1 MIVSRQVIRP
11 ISGCSTRNRNGKKE
25 IQMNDYEA
33 KRYIAEHVKVPRL
46 HVTIAKGFILKNFHP
61 TTSDLINCF
70 LQSVEAKMPQKLVLH
85 PSVDP
90 VPTLDAVVSAI
101 SWQLSACEAIW
112 GLIAN
117 AAVFPASTNMYGA
130 HESLQWTTVV
140 PGSGGSSSG
149 FSLEEYS
156 IQVPDRLALPKSSN
170 PDVDLPLTDPDFYL
184 KELNLPGLVPA
195 VETALREAVQCLRH
209 GLYLACLAML
219 GRASE
224 AAWIETGLALASA
237 IPAGSSIDGTKIGD
251 QLQDP
256 FVGIGRKIKI
266 VLDSYSHQEVFGGIT
281 RASGVKLQDL
291 RNCVV
296 WADCVRESRN
306 SIHYGAEPAMSN
318 SYEKVATLLIGAV
331 PHIRLLAALREA
343 ARKNA

>member
-1 MIVSRQVIRP
+1 
-11 ISGCSTRNRNGKKE
+11 
-25 IQMNDYEA
+25 MNDDEA
-33 KRYIAEHVKVPRL
+33 KRYIGEHVKVARL
-46 HVTIAKGFILKNFHP
+46 HVTIAKAFILKNFHP
-61 TTSDLINCF
+61 TTSELISRF
-70 LQSVEAKMPQKLVLH
+70 LQSVDAKMPQKLVLH

-90 VPTLDAVVSAI
+90 IPTLDGVVSAI
-101 SWQLSACEAIW
+101 SWQLAACEAIW

-117 AAVFPASTNMYGA
+117 AAVFPASTGMCGGFGTL
-130 HESLQWTTVV
+130 EWTTVV

-149 FSLEEYS
+149 FSLGDFS
-156 IQVPDRLALPKSSN
+156 IQVPDRLALPKSLN
-170 PDVDLPLTDPDFYL
+170 PGGDLPLTDPDLYL
-184 KELNLPGLVPA
+184 KELNLPGLLPA
-195 VETALREAVQCLRH
+195 IEMALREAVRCIRH
-209 GLYLACLAML
+209 ELYLACLAML

-237 IPAGSSIDGTKIGD
+237 VPAGSPIDGIKMSD

-256 FVGIGRKIKI
+256 FLGIGKKIKI
-266 VLDSYSHQEVFGGIT
+266 ALDMYSRQDIFGDIS

-331 PHIRLLAALREA
+331 PHIRLLAALTQA
-343 ARKNA
+343 ARKLGEQGA

>member
-1 MIVSRQVIRP
+1 VVRLGRIQ
-11 ISGCSTRNRNGKKE
+11 NGKQE
-25 IQMNDYEA
+25 EQMNEDGA

-46 HVTIAKGFILKNFHP
+46 HVTIAKAFILKNFYP
-61 TTSDLINCF
+61 ITTELISRF
-70 LQSVEAKMPQKLVLH
+70 LRSVEAKMPQKLVLH
-85 PSVDP
+85 PSIDP
-90 VPTLDAVVSAI
+90 VPTLDSVIGAI
-101 SWQLSACEAIW
+101 SWQLAACEAIW

-117 AAVFPASTNMYGA
+117 AAVFPASTGLCGGFG
-130 HESLQWTTVV
+130 SLEWTTVV

-149 FSLEEYS
+149 FSLEEFS
-156 IQVPDRLALPKSSN
+156 IQVPDRLALPKSLN
-170 PDVDLPLTDPDFYL
+170 PGGDLPLTDPDLYL

-195 VETALREAVQCLRH
+195 VEMALREAVRCIRH
-209 GLYLACLAML
+209 ELYLACLAML

-237 IPAGSSIDGTKIGD
+237 IPAGSPIDGTKMSD

-256 FVGIGRKIKI
+256 FLGIGKKIKI
-266 VLDSYSHQEVFGGIT
+266 VLDMYSRQDIFGDIS

-291 RNCVV
+291 KNCVV

-331 PHIRLLAALREA
+331 PHIRLLAALSNA
-343 ARKNA
+343 ARKNQSP